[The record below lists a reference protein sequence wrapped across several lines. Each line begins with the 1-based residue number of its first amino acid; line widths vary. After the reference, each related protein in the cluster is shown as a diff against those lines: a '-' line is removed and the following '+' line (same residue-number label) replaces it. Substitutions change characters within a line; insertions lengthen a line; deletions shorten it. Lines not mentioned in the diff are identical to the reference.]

1 MDPTDDKSI
10 CAREF
15 RQSIR
20 PIRLGDAMISRPHIC
35 GFFNSHDDEYRT
47 VLPFIK
53 EGLECG
59 EKAVYT
65 IDPERHDEHLERL
78 ARAGIDVVA
87 ARERSQFELRSW
99 ANTHLRNGRFDRDKT
114 LALFADIVTDAKR
127 QGFPLIRFVIHMEW
141 ALAK

>member
-15 RQSIR
+15 RQ
-20 PIRLGDAMISRPHIC
+20 
-35 GFFNSHDDEYRT
+35 
-47 VLPFIK
+47 
-53 EGLECG
+53 
-59 EKAVYT
+59 
-65 IDPERHDEHLERL
+65 
-78 ARAGIDVVA
+78 
-87 ARERSQFELRSW
+87 SW

-127 QGFPLIRFVIHMEW
+127 QGFPLIRFVTHMEW